1 MHLRLLLPAL
11 WLCFTLAASAAT
23 ITIVNLD
30 GANEGFNDPTPATP
44 VGGNS
49 GTTIGQ
55 QRLNVFSRAAEIWGA
70 RLVSNVPILV
80 EARFDPLSCSES
92 SGVLGSAGP
101 NTVHINFAGA
111 PVANTWYTA
120 AQANALAGVDLAP
133 ANYDIS
139 ATFNSEL
146 GKPGCLSTLN
156 WYYGL
161 DGNAPAN
168 RIDLLDTVLHEIAHG
183 LGFLSL
189 VNLSTGA
196 KFSALQVPPSDD
208 AYIRHLENHTTGK
221 TYPNMTNAER
231 LAASTSTGNLHWV
244 GPNVLAN
251 IGILTSGTSGG
262 HVRMYA
268 PSPAQVGSSVSHWDT
283 ALSPDEL
290 MEPYLTATTDYR
302 LTIELLKDIGWNV
315 VPPPVANFTAAPT
328 NGKSP
333 LTVNF
338 ANLSTG
344 ATSYLWN
351 FGDGKTS
358 ISTNPV
364 NTYSNAGNYTVSLTA
379 MNPAGS
385 NVLARS
391 GYVIL
396 SNATPVLSPIADEEI
411 VEAMPLVF
419 AASAQDPDVLQSLT
433 FSLDAGAPAGATIN
447 PSTGEFAW
455 TPTSEYAATTN
466 TITVRVTDNAVPS
479 ASDAESFEVI
489 VVTQPRLLSIAET
502 PEGSFNLTWRVQPG
516 RDYQFQTKTAITN
529 AVWTDVG
536 ASFNAHATNVV
547 LADNAGVNQVR
558 FYRILDVTP
567 P

>member
-1 MHLRLLLPAL
+1 MRLRLLLPAL
-11 WLCFTLAASAAT
+11 WLCFATAASSAT

-44 VGGNS
+44 VGGNN
-49 GTTIGQ
+49 GTTVGQ

-101 NTVHINFAGA
+101 TFVFRDFANA
-111 PVANTWYTA
+111 PVASTWYTV

-133 ANYDIS
+133 DNYDIS

-146 GKPGCLSTLN
+146 GKPGCLSALS
-156 WYYGL
+156 WYYGF

-168 RIDLLDTVLHEIAHG
+168 GIDLLDTVLHEIAHG
-183 LGFLSL
+183 LGFATF

-196 KFSALQVPPSDD
+196 KFLGFDD
-208 AYIRHLENHTTGK
+208 AYMRHLENHSTGM
-221 TYPNMTNAER
+221 TYPQMSNAQR
-231 LAASTSTGNLHWV
+231 LTASTSTGNLHWV
-244 GPNVLAN
+244 GPYVLAN
-251 IGILTSGTSGG
+251 IGILSSGTSGG

-268 PSPAQVGSSVSHWDT
+268 PNPAQSGSSVSHWDT

-290 MEPYLTATTDYR
+290 MEPFLTATTDYR
-302 LTIELLKDIGWNV
+302 LTIELLKDIGWTV
-315 VPPPVANFTAAPT
+315 VPPPVVNFTASPT
-328 NGKSP
+328 NGMSP
-333 LTVNF
+333 LTVYF
-338 ANLSTG
+338 TNLSTG

-358 ISTNPV
+358 TSTNPV
-364 NTYSNAGNYTVSLTA
+364 NTYSNAGSYTVNLTA
-379 MNPAGS
+379 INPAGS
-385 NVLARS
+385 NVLVRS
-391 GYVIL
+391 GYVVL
-396 SNATPVLSPIADEEI
+396 SNASPVLAPIADEEV

-433 FSLDAGAPAGATIN
+433 FSLDAGAPAGAAIN
-447 PSTGEFAW
+447 PSSGEFTW

-479 ASDAESFEVI
+479 ASDAESFDVV
-489 VVTQPRLLSIAET
+489 VVTQPRLLSIAEA
-502 PEGSFNLTWRVQPG
+502 PEGSFTLTWRVHPG
-516 RDYQFQTKTAITN
+516 REYQFQTKTAITN
-529 AVWTDVG
+529 AVWTDLG
-536 ASFNAHATNVV
+536 ASFNANSTNAV
-547 LADNAGVNQVR
+547 LADNAGVNEVR
-558 FYRILDVTP
+558 FYRVLDVTP

>member
-11 WLCFTLAASAAT
+11 WLCLASAGSAAT

-49 GTTIGQ
+49 GTTVGQ

-101 NTVHINFAGA
+101 TFVFRDFTNA
-111 PVANTWYTA
+111 PVANTWYTV
-120 AQANALAGVDLAP
+120 AQANALAGVDHAP
-133 ANYDIS
+133 GNYDIS

-161 DGNAPAN
+161 DGNTPAN
-168 RIDLLDTVLHEIAHG
+168 GIDLLDTVLHEIAHG

-189 VNLSTGA
+189 VDLSTGN
-196 KFSALQVPPSDD
+196 KFGTPGRDD
-208 AYIRHLENHTTGK
+208 AYMRHLENHSTGK
-221 TYPNMTNAER
+221 IYPNMTSPER

-251 IGILTSGTSGG
+251 LGILSSGTSGG

-268 PSPAQVGSSVSHWDT
+268 PNPAQAGSSVSHWDT

-290 MEPYLTATTDYR
+290 MEPFLTATTDFR
-302 LTIELLKDIGWNV
+302 LTIELFKDIGWNV

-328 NGKSP
+328 NGASP

-364 NTYSNAGNYTVSLTA
+364 NTYSNAGSYTVSLTA
-379 MNPAGS
+379 ISPASS

-396 SNATPVLSPIADEEI
+396 SNATPVLAPIADEEI

-479 ASDAESFEVI
+479 ASDAESFAVI

>member
-1 MHLRLLLPAL
+1 MELRLLLPAL
-11 WLCFTLAASAAT
+11 WLCLASAAPAAT

-30 GANEGFNDPTPATP
+30 AANEGFNDPTPATP
-44 VGGNS
+44 VGGNN
-49 GTTIGQ
+49 GTTVGQ
-55 QRLNVFSRAAEIWGA
+55 QRLNVFNRAAEIWGA

-80 EARFDPLSCSES
+80 AAQFDPLFCDAS
-92 SGVLGSAGP
+92 SAVLGSAGP
-101 NTVHINFAGA
+101 TVVSRDFAGA
-111 PVANTWYTA
+111 PVANTWYTV

-133 ANYDIS
+133 ANFDIA

-146 GKPGCLSTLN
+146 GKPGCLSTHS

-168 RIDLLDTVLHEIAHG
+168 GIDLLDTVLHEIAHG

-189 VNLSTGA
+189 VDLSSGA
-196 KFSALQVPPSDD
+196 KFGTPGLDD
-208 AYIRHLENHTTGK
+208 AYMRHLENHSTGK
-221 TYPNMTNAER
+221 IYPNMTNAER
-231 LAASTSTGNLHWV
+231 ITASTNTGNLHWV

-251 IGILTSGTSGG
+251 LGILTSGTSGG

-268 PSPAQVGSSVSHWDT
+268 PNPARSGSSVSHWDT

-290 MEPYLTATTDYR
+290 MEPFLTATTDYR
-302 LTIELLKDIGWNV
+302 LTIELFKDIGWTV
-315 VPPPVANFTAAPT
+315 LPPLVANFTAAPT
-328 NGKSP
+328 NGTSP
-333 LTVNF
+333 LTVSF

-358 ISTNPV
+358 TSTNPV

-379 MNPAGS
+379 ISPAGS
-385 NVLARS
+385 NTLARS
-391 GYVIL
+391 GYVVL
-396 SNATPVLSPIADEEI
+396 SNATPVLAPIADEEI

-433 FSLDAGAPAGATIN
+433 FSLDAGAPVGATIN

-466 TITVRVTDNAVPS
+466 TITVRVTDDAVPS

-489 VVTQPRLLSIAET
+489 VVTQPRLLSIAEA
-502 PEGSFNLTWRVQPG
+502 PEGSFTLTWRVQPG
-516 RDYQFQTKTAITN
+516 RDYLFQTKTAITN

-536 ASFNAHATNVV
+536 ASFNANSANAV